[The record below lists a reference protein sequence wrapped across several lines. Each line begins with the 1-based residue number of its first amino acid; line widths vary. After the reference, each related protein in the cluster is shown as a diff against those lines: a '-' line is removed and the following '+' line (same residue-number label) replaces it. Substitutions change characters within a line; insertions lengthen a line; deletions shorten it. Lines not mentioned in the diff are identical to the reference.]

1 MTATRRQR
9 QHAWTVVAG
18 MRRAVGSLR
27 YVNDELTRVS
37 EAIFRPAGAPLPHTP
52 AAPLPWPAARRQ
64 RPPDTPAAP
73 PDLARRTLT
82 AVMTVPATPVAGT
95 VMRRR
100 GRARRGHRGRSVR
113 TEKNIWPVGISL
125 LDTRRRDNQPTAA
138 AGPGQRSVS
147 PGALFSWPPPPPGR
161 GCHWLPAAGCSARSS
176 G

>member
-1 MTATRRQR
+1 MQSVFGDANAQEKSDKWNSLLCNLIVFHTAIDMTATRRQR
-9 QHAWTVVAG
+9 QHSWTVVAG
-18 MRRAVGSLR
+18 MRRAVGALR

-113 TEKNIWPVGISL
+113 TEKNIWP
-125 LDTRRRDNQPTAA
+125 
-138 AGPGQRSVS
+138 
-147 PGALFSWPPPPPGR
+147 
-161 GCHWLPAAGCSARSS
+161 
-176 G
+176 